1 MDMKRIFCLFLAL
14 CLLTGA
20 FAQSVLTGRVVDENQ
35 QPLPYAN
42 IVLLSLPDSAFV
54 TGSVSADDGT
64 FRLNAVCD
72 NRLIRVSSIGYATI
86 YKRCE
91 GQDLGILQLQP
102 DAQLLGEVVVK
113 ADLPKVRLKGDAQV
127 TTVQGSI
134 LEKAGTGND
143 LLNKLPGVSAD
154 DGAVNVFGSG
164 AAEIYINGRKM
175 RDASELDQL
184 ESDNVRRVEVV
195 RNPGAR
201 YDATVKA
208 VVRIYTKRPQGEG
221 FGVNNRFL
229 TRYQYGWSVLDQFN
243 FNYRKGGFDLGGM
256 LYGSDLR
263 SEDNKTLITETFLDK
278 TWRQVGD
285 IHAEG
290 RSKNLSA
297 MLSMN
302 YQFGDRHSIGARYDF
317 DRTPEDR
324 FDINPMASVV
334 YQDRALYEEN
344 TSRGRQDNPATSH
357 SLNVYYNGQAGDWSI
372 DFNADG
378 LWSYSKIVQDM
389 TEQYT
394 PAGGTLQEQR
404 VTTYNKDENTLYAA
418 KLIVSRP
425 LWEGNLSFGGEYT
438 YTNRENTF
446 LNDQGILTDNLSNI
460 EENAASAFLEY
471 SRSFGNLQAQA
482 GVRYEHITS
491 DYYEDGTR
499 VDEQS
504 RTYDNVFPT
513 LGLSLPVGKAQLSL
527 SYSGSIERPSYWN
540 LRSNLTYA
548 NRYTYEGGN
557 PLLRPSIIHRLS
569 LDASW
574 KWIYFNM
581 GYAHTKDVMVQVG
594 RAYSDED
601 PTVLLLIHENKGDM
615 DNFNATLSFAPTIG
629 IWSPQLTLMYLQ
641 QWYRVDM
648 PGGIRKN
655 FNNPVGYFTWN
666 NHFGLPC
673 GFMLDADFSLMTR
686 GDQDN
691 ARQKTLGS
699 IDFTLRK
706 SFLDERLS
714 LQLSARDLLNTNTYS
729 GTIYSGD
736 RLMTIDQQT
745 RRTFTL
751 TVRYKF
757 NPSKSKYKGSGA
769 GQEQRGRM

>member
-1 MDMKRIFCLFLAL
+1 MNRRIAL
-14 CLLTGA
+14 LCACLLATVA
-20 FAQSVLTGRVVDENQ
+20 LQAQTLTGKLLDENN

-54 TGSVSADDGT
+54 AGCVSADDGT
-64 FRLNAVCD
+64 FRLNAACD
-72 NRLIRVSSIGYATI
+72 NRLIRISSIGYATL
-86 YKRCE
+86 YKECT
-91 GQDLGILQLQP
+91 GQNLGTLQLTP
-102 DAQLLGEVVVK
+102 DAQMLGEVVVK
-113 ADLPKVRLKGDAQV
+113 ADLPKVRLKGDALV

-184 ESDNVRRVEVV
+184 ESENIRRVEVV

-201 YDATVKA
+201 YNAEVKA
-208 VVRIYTKRPQGEG
+208 VVRIYTKKPQGEG

-243 FNYRKGGFDLGGM
+243 FNYRKGGFDLSGM

-263 SEDNKTLITETFLDK
+263 AEDNKTLTTETFLDK
-278 TWRQVGD
+278 TWRQVSG
-285 IHAEG
+285 IRTEG

-302 YQFGDRHSIGARYDF
+302 YQFNDRHSIGARYDF
-317 DRTPEDR
+317 DRSPEDL
-324 FDINPMASVV
+324 FNIDPMASMV
-334 YQDRALYEEN
+334 YQDQALYEEN
-344 TSRGRQDNPATSH
+344 ISRGTQDNPATSH
-357 SLNVYYNGQAGDWSI
+357 SLNVYYNGQAGDWNI

-425 LWEGNLSFGGEYT
+425 LWEGSLSFGGEYT
-438 YTNRENTF
+438 YTNRENIF
-446 LNDQGILTDNLSNI
+446 LNDQGILADNLSNI

-471 SRSFGNLQAQA
+471 SRAFGKLQAQA
-482 GVRYEHITS
+482 GVRYEHIGS
-491 DYYEDGTR
+491 DYYEGGVR

-527 SYSGSIERPSYWN
+527 NYSGSIARPSYWH

-574 KWIYFNM
+574 SWIYFNI
-581 GYAHTKDVMVQVG
+581 GYRHTKDAIIQIG
-594 RAYSDED
+594 RAYSEDD
-601 PTVLLLIHENKGDM
+601 PTVMLLIHENKGDM

-641 QWYRVDM
+641 QWYMVDM

-655 FNNPVGYFTWN
+655 FDNPVGYFTWN
-666 NHFGLPC
+666 NNFSLPR
-673 GFMLDADFSLMTR
+673 GFTLDADFSLMTR

-699 IDFTLRK
+699 IDLSLRK

-714 LQLSARDLLNTNTYS
+714 LQLSARDLLNTNAYS
-729 GTIYSGD
+729 GTIYSGN
-736 RLMTIDQQT
+736 RTMTVDQQT

-751 TVRYKF
+751 TLRYKF
-757 NPSKSKYKGSGA
+757 NPSKSKYRGTGA
-769 GQEQRGRM
+769 GQEQRSRM

>member
-1 MDMKRIFCLFLAL
+1 MNRRIAFLCA
-14 CLLTGA
+14 CLLATLA
-20 FAQSVLTGRVVDENQ
+20 MQAQTLTGKLIDEKNH
-35 QPLPYAN
+35 PLPYAN

-54 TGSVSADDGT
+54 TGCVSAEDGT
-64 FRLNAVCD
+64 FRLNAACN
-72 NRLIRVSSIGYATI
+72 NRLIRISSIGYATL
-86 YKRCE
+86 YKECT
-91 GQDLGILQLQP
+91 GQDLGTLQLQP
-102 DAQLLGEVVVK
+102 DAQMLGEVVVK
-113 ADLPKVRLKGDAQV
+113 ADMPKVRLKGDAQV

-184 ESDNVRRVEVV
+184 ESVNIKRVEVV

-201 YDATVKA
+201 YDAAVQA
-208 VVRIYTKRPQGEG
+208 VVRIYTKKPQGEG

-229 TRYQYGWSVLDQFN
+229 TRYQYDWIVLDQFN

-256 LYGSDLR
+256 LYGSDFR
-263 SEDNKTLITETFLDK
+263 GEDNKTLTTETFLDK
-278 TWRQVGD
+278 TWLQVSD
-285 IHAEG
+285 IRTESH
-290 RSKNLSA
+290 SKNLSA

-302 YQFGDRHSIGARYDF
+302 YQFNDRHSVGARYDF

-324 FDINPMASVV
+324 FDIDPMASVV

-344 TSRGRQDNPATSH
+344 TSRGTQDNPATSH
-357 SLNVYYNGQAGDWSI
+357 YLNVYYNGQAGDWSI

-471 SRSFGNLQAQA
+471 SRAFGQLQAQA

-491 DYYEDGTR
+491 DYYEGGTR
-499 VDEQS
+499 VGEQS
-504 RTYDNVFPT
+504 RTYDKVFPT

-527 SYSGSIERPSYWN
+527 SYSGSIERPSYWS

-557 PLLRPSIIHRLS
+557 TLLRPSIIQRLS

-581 GYAHTKDVMVQVG
+581 GYRHTKDVMIQIG
-594 RAYSDED
+594 RAYSED
-601 PTVLLLIHENKGDM
+601 GPTVMLLIHENKGDM

-641 QWYRVDM
+641 QWYMVDM

-655 FNNPVGYFTWN
+655 FDNPVGYFTWN
-666 NHFGLPC
+666 NHFSLPR
-673 GFMLDADFSLMTR
+673 GFTLDADFSLMTR

-691 ARQKTLGS
+691 ARQKMLGS
-699 IDFTLRK
+699 IDLTLRK
-706 SFLDERLS
+706 SFLNERLS

-729 GTIYSGD
+729 GTIYSGN
-736 RLMTIDQQT
+736 RTMTIDQQT
-745 RRTFTL
+745 QRTFSLTL
-751 TVRYKF
+751 RYKF
-757 NPSKSKYKGSGA
+757 NPSKNKYKGTGA
-769 GQEQRGRM
+769 GQEQRSRM

>member
-1 MDMKRIFCLFLAL
+1 MNRRIAL
-14 CLLTGA
+14 LCACLLATLA
-20 FAQSVLTGRVVDENQ
+20 TQAQHLTGKLLDENN

-54 TGSVSADDGT
+54 AGCVSADDGT
-64 FRLNAVCD
+64 FRLNAACD
-72 NRLIRVSSIGYATI
+72 NRLIRISSIGYATL
-86 YKRCE
+86 YKECT
-91 GQDLGILQLQP
+91 GQNLGTLQLTP
-102 DAQLLGEVVVK
+102 DAQMLGEVVVK
-113 ADLPKVRLKGDAQV
+113 ADLPKVRLKGDALV

-184 ESDNVRRVEVV
+184 ERENIRRVEVV

-201 YDATVKA
+201 YNAEVKA
-208 VVRIYTKRPQGEG
+208 VVRIYTKKPQGEG

-229 TRYQYGWSVLDQFN
+229 TRYQYDWIVLDQFN

-256 LYGSDLR
+256 LYGSDFR
-263 SEDNKTLITETFLDK
+263 GEDNKTLTTETFLDK
-278 TWRQVGD
+278 TWLQVSD
-285 IHAEG
+285 IRTESH
-290 RSKNLSA
+290 SKNLSA

-302 YQFGDRHSIGARYDF
+302 YQFNDRHSVGARYDF

-324 FDINPMASVV
+324 FDIDPMASVV

-344 TSRGRQDNPATSH
+344 TSRGTQDNPATSH
-357 SLNVYYNGQAGDWSI
+357 YLNVYYNGQAGDWSI

-471 SRSFGNLQAQA
+471 SRAFGQLQAQA

-491 DYYEDGTR
+491 DYYEGGTR
-499 VDEQS
+499 VGEQS

-527 SYSGSIERPSYWN
+527 SYSGSIERPSYWS

-557 PLLRPSIIHRLS
+557 TLLRPSIIQRLS

-581 GYAHTKDVMVQVG
+581 GYRHTKDVMIQIG
-594 RAYSDED
+594 RAYSED
-601 PTVLLLIHENKGDM
+601 GPTVMLLIHENKGDM

-641 QWYRVDM
+641 QWYMVDM

-655 FNNPVGYFTWN
+655 FDNPVGYFTWN
-666 NHFGLPC
+666 NHFSLPR
-673 GFMLDADFSLMTR
+673 GFTLDADFSLMTR

-691 ARQKTLGS
+691 ARQKMLGS
-699 IDFTLRK
+699 IDLTLRK
-706 SFLDERLS
+706 SFLNERLS

-729 GTIYSGD
+729 GTIYSGN
-736 RLMTIDQQT
+736 RTMTIDQQT
-745 RRTFTL
+745 QRTFSLTL
-751 TVRYKF
+751 RYKF
-757 NPSKSKYKGSGA
+757 NPSKNKYKGTGA
-769 GQEQRGRM
+769 GQEQRSRM

>member
-1 MDMKRIFCLFLAL
+1 MNRRIAFLCA
-14 CLLTGA
+14 CLLATLA
-20 FAQSVLTGRVVDENQ
+20 TQAQTLTGKLIDEKN

-54 TGSVSADDGT
+54 TGSVSAEDGT
-64 FRLNAVCD
+64 FSLNAACD
-72 NRLIRVSSIGYATI
+72 NRLIRISSIGYATL
-86 YKRCE
+86 YKECT
-91 GQDLGILQLQP
+91 GQDLGTLQLQP
-102 DAQLLGEVVVK
+102 DTQMLGEVVVK
-113 ADLPKVRLKGDAQV
+113 ADMPKVRLKGDAQV

-184 ESDNVRRVEVV
+184 ESDNIKRVEVV

-208 VVRIYTKRPQGEG
+208 VVRIYTKKAQGEG

-229 TRYQYGWSVLDQFN
+229 TRYQYDWSVLDQLN
-243 FNYRKGGFDLGGM
+243 FNYRKGGFDLSGM

-263 SEDNKTLITETFLDK
+263 GEDIKTLTTETFLDK
-278 TWRQVGD
+278 TWRQVSD
-285 IHAEG
+285 IRTEG
-290 RSKNLSA
+290 RTKYLST

-302 YQFGDRHSIGARYDF
+302 YQFNDRHSIGARYDF
-317 DRTPEDR
+317 DRSPEDQ
-324 FDINPMASVV
+324 FNIDPMASVV
-334 YQDRALYEEN
+334 YQNNVLYEEN
-344 TSRGRQDNPATSH
+344 TSRGTQDNPATSH
-357 SLNVYYNGQAGDWSI
+357 SFNVYYNGQAGDWNI

-404 VTTYNKDENTLYAA
+404 VTTYNRDENTLYAA

-446 LNDQGILTDNLSNI
+446 LNDQGILQDNLSNI

-471 SRSFGNLQAQA
+471 ARSFGNLQAQA
-482 GVRYEHITS
+482 GIRYEHIGS
-491 DYYEDGTR
+491 DYYEGGIR

-513 LGLSLPVGKAQLSL
+513 LGLSLPVGKVQLSL
-527 SYSGSIERPSYWN
+527 NYSGSIARPSYWS

-557 PLLRPSIIHRLS
+557 PLLQPSIIQRLS

-581 GYAHTKDVMVQVG
+581 GYAHTKDVMVQIG
-594 RAYSDED
+594 RAYSEED
-601 PTVLLLIHENKGDM
+601 PTVMLLIHENKGDM
-615 DNFNATLSFAPTIG
+615 DNLNATLSFSPTIG

-641 QWYRVDM
+641 QWYMVDM
-648 PGGIRKN
+648 PGGTRKD

-666 NHFGLPC
+666 NNFNLPR
-673 GFMLDADFSLMTR
+673 GFMLDADFSLMTP
-686 GDQDN
+686 GDQEN
-691 ARQKTLGS
+691 ARQKMLGS
-699 IDFTLRK
+699 IDLSLRK

-729 GTIYSGD
+729 GTIYSGN

-751 TVRYKF
+751 TLRYKF
-757 NPSKSKYKGSGA
+757 NPSKSKYKGTGA
-769 GQEQRGRM
+769 GQEQRSRM

>member
-1 MDMKRIFCLFLAL
+1 MKQRIAFL
-14 CLLTGA
+14 CLSLLATFAVRAQSLTGK
-20 FAQSVLTGRVVDENQ
+20 LIDENH

-54 TGSVSADDGT
+54 AGVVSGDDGT
-64 FRLNAVCD
+64 FTLNAACR
-72 NRLIRVSSIGYATI
+72 NRLIRISSIGYTTI
-86 YKRCE
+86 YKECT

-102 DAQLLGEVVVK
+102 DAQMLGEVVVK

-134 LEKAGTGND
+134 LEQAGTGND

-184 ESDNVRRVEVV
+184 ESENIRRVEVV

-201 YDATVKA
+201 YNAEVKA
-208 VVRIYTKRPQGEG
+208 VVRIYTKKPQGEG

-229 TRYQYGWSVLDQFN
+229 TRYQYDWIVLDQFN

-256 LYGSDLR
+256 LYGSDFR
-263 SEDNKTLITETFLDK
+263 GEDNKTLTTETFLDK
-278 TWRQVGD
+278 TWLQVSD
-285 IHAEG
+285 IRTESH
-290 RSKNLSA
+290 SKNLSA

-302 YQFGDRHSIGARYDF
+302 YQFNDRHSVGARYDF

-324 FDINPMASVV
+324 FDIDPMASVV

-344 TSRGRQDNPATSH
+344 TSRGTQDNPATSH
-357 SLNVYYNGQAGDWSI
+357 YLNVYYNGQAGDWSI

-471 SRSFGNLQAQA
+471 SRAFGQLQAQA

-491 DYYEDGTR
+491 DYYEGGTR
-499 VDEQS
+499 VGEQS

-527 SYSGSIERPSYWN
+527 SYSGSIERPSYWS

-557 PLLRPSIIHRLS
+557 TLLRPSIIQRLS

-581 GYAHTKDVMVQVG
+581 GYRHTKDVMIQIG
-594 RAYSDED
+594 RAYSED
-601 PTVLLLIHENKGDM
+601 GPTVMLLIHENKGDM

-641 QWYRVDM
+641 QWYMVDM

-655 FNNPVGYFTWN
+655 FDNPVGYFTWN
-666 NHFGLPC
+666 NHFSLPR
-673 GFMLDADFSLMTR
+673 GFTLDADFSLMTR

-691 ARQKTLGS
+691 ARQKMLGS
-699 IDFTLRK
+699 IDLTLRK
-706 SFLDERLS
+706 SFLNERLS

-729 GTIYSGD
+729 GTIYSGN
-736 RLMTIDQQT
+736 RTMTIDQQT
-745 RRTFTL
+745 QRTFSLTL
-751 TVRYKF
+751 RYKF
-757 NPSKSKYKGSGA
+757 NPSKNKYKGTGA
-769 GQEQRGRM
+769 GQEQRSRM

>member
-1 MDMKRIFCLFLAL
+1 MNRRIAL
-14 CLLTGA
+14 LCACLLATLA
-20 FAQSVLTGRVVDENQ
+20 TQAQHLTGKLLDENN

-54 TGSVSADDGT
+54 AGCVSADDGT
-64 FRLNAVCD
+64 FRLNAACD
-72 NRLIRVSSIGYATI
+72 NRLIRISSIGYATL
-86 YKRCE
+86 YKECT
-91 GQDLGILQLQP
+91 GQNLGTLQLTP
-102 DAQLLGEVVVK
+102 DAQMLGEVVVK

-184 ESDNVRRVEVV
+184 ESENIRRVEVV

-201 YDATVKA
+201 YNAEVKA
-208 VVRIYTKRPQGEG
+208 VVRIYTKKPQGEG

-229 TRYQYGWSVLDQFN
+229 TRYQYDWIVLDQFN

-256 LYGSDLR
+256 LYGSDFR
-263 SEDNKTLITETFLDK
+263 GEDNKTLTTETFLDK
-278 TWRQVGD
+278 TWLQVSD
-285 IHAEG
+285 IRTESH
-290 RSKNLSA
+290 SKNLSA

-302 YQFGDRHSIGARYDF
+302 YQFNDRHSVGARYDF

-324 FDINPMASVV
+324 FDIDPMASVV

-344 TSRGRQDNPATSH
+344 TSRGTQDNPATSH
-357 SLNVYYNGQAGDWSI
+357 YLNVYYNGQAGDWSI

-471 SRSFGNLQAQA
+471 SRAFGQLQAQA

-491 DYYEDGTR
+491 DYYEGGTR
-499 VDEQS
+499 VGEQS

-527 SYSGSIERPSYWN
+527 SYSGSIERPSYWS

-557 PLLRPSIIHRLS
+557 TLLRPSIIQCLS

-581 GYAHTKDVMVQVG
+581 GYRHTKDVMIQIG
-594 RAYSDED
+594 RAYSED
-601 PTVLLLIHENKGDM
+601 GPTVMLLIHENKGDM

-641 QWYRVDM
+641 QWYMVDM

-655 FNNPVGYFTWN
+655 FDNPVGYFTWN
-666 NHFGLPC
+666 NHFSLPR
-673 GFMLDADFSLMTR
+673 GFTLDADFSLMTR

-691 ARQKTLGS
+691 ARQKMLGS
-699 IDFTLRK
+699 IDLTLRK
-706 SFLDERLS
+706 SFLNERLS

-729 GTIYSGD
+729 GTIYSGN
-736 RLMTIDQQT
+736 RTMTIDQQT
-745 RRTFTL
+745 QRTFSLTL
-751 TVRYKF
+751 RYKF
-757 NPSKSKYKGSGA
+757 NPSKNKYKGTGA
-769 GQEQRGRM
+769 GQEQRSRM